1 MKISLKFLGAAGTVT
16 GSKYLISAGSRRILV
31 DCGLFQGKREWNE
44 RNWNDPDIDLST
56 IDAVLLTHAHI
67 DHIGLLPR
75 YFNQGLKCPIYCSK
89 ATQALSGL
97 LLEDSAR
104 LQEEEAKY
112 RGERGKSRHKP
123 PLPLYR
129 VADAVGVAK
138 LHQAVPFNQS
148 FQVFPGVSAVW
159 HGMGHIL
166 GAASITLNIGDRRI
180 VFSGDIG
187 RYSVPI
193 LEDPQP
199 VEFGDL
205 LLIESTY
212 GDRLHPIEHPRDH
225 LAKVINEAHQ
235 RGGVVVIPSFAVGR
249 TQLLLFYLRELKE
262 KRSIPDLPIYVDSPM
277 ATDATEIYASCSEGF
292 DPEVSAMC
300 KGNKK
305 PFSTTKL
312 NFTRSREDSIRL
324 NSVTEPMV
332 IISASGMLTG
342 GRILHHL
349 KHRIADPR
357 NTILFVG
364 FQPPGSRG
372 DWIKS
377 GARSLRLIGDEVP
390 IRAHIDEISAL
401 SAHAD
406 RDEMLRW
413 CRESSGKPGRVEIVH
428 GEPDSAES
436 FRDTLTRELGWNCSV
451 AKYLEEI
458 EV

>member
-1 MKISLKFLGAAGTVT
+1 MNITLKFLGAAGTVT
-16 GSKYLISAGSRRILV
+16 GSKYLISVGSRRILV
-31 DCGLFQGKREWNE
+31 DCGLFQGNREWNE

-56 IDAVLLTHAHI
+56 IDVVLLTHAHI

-75 YFNQGLKCPIYCSK
+75 YYNQGLKCPIYCSK
-89 ATQALSGL
+89 ATQELAKL

-104 LQEEEAKY
+104 LQEEEAQY

-129 VADAVGVAK
+129 VADAVAVAK
-138 LHQAVPFNQS
+138 LQRVVPFNKALEL
-148 FQVFPGVSAVW
+148 FPQINATW

-166 GAASITLNIGDRRI
+166 GAAAITLNIGDKRI
-180 VFSGDIG
+180 VFSGDVG
-187 RYSVPI
+187 RYGVPI

-212 GDRLHPIEHPRDH
+212 GDRLHPVEHPRDR
-225 LAKVINEAHQ
+225 LAKVINETFK

-249 TQLLLFYLRELKE
+249 TQLLLFYIRELKE
-262 KRSIPDLPIYVDSPM
+262 RGSIPDLPIYVDSPM
-277 ATDATEIYASCSEGF
+277 ATDATEIYSECSEGF
-292 DPEVSAMC
+292 DRDVIAMC
-300 KGNKK
+300 AEGNK
-305 PFSTTKL
+305 PFSTSKL
-312 NFTRSREDSIRL
+312 YFTRSREDSIRL
-324 NSVTEPMV
+324 NSMTEPMV

-349 KHRIADPR
+349 KHRISDQR

-372 DWIKS
+372 EWIQH
-377 GARSLRLIGDEVP
+377 GAKSLRLIGDEVQ

-406 RDEMLRW
+406 RDELLRW
-413 CRESSGKPGRVEIVH
+413 CKSSSGRPGRVAVVH
-428 GEPDSAES
+428 GEPESALS
-436 FRDTLTRELGWNCSV
+436 FRDTLTRELGWDCFV
-451 AKYLEEI
+451 ARYLEEI

>member
-1 MKISLKFLGAAGTVT
+1 MNISLKFLGAAGTVT
-16 GSKYLISAGSRRILV
+16 GSKYLLSIDNHRLLI
-31 DCGLFQGKREWNE
+31 DCGMFQGSREWNE

-56 IDAVLLTHAHI
+56 IEAVLLTHAHI

-75 YFNQGLKCPIYCSK
+75 YFNKGLKCPIYCSK

-104 LQEEEAKY
+104 LQEEEAEY
-112 RGERGKSRHKP
+112 RGQRDKSRHKP

-129 VADAVGVAK
+129 AADALGVSK
-138 LHQAVPFNQS
+138 LMRSIPFNQQ
-148 FQVFPGVSAVW
+148 FELFPQVNATW

-166 GAASITLNIGDRRI
+166 GAASISLNIGSKRI
-180 VFSGDIG
+180 VFSGDVG

-212 GDRLHPIEHPRDH
+212 GDRLHPPEHPRDH
-225 LAKVINEAHQ
+225 LATVVNETYK

-262 KRSIPDLPIYVDSPM
+262 SGAIPDIPIYVDSPM
-277 ATDATEIYASCSEGF
+277 AIDATSIYTSCPEGF
-292 DPEVSAMC
+292 DPEVAQMY
-300 KGNKK
+300 KAGKK
-305 PFSTTKL
+305 PFATSKL
-312 NFTRSREDSIRL
+312 VFTRSREESIKI
-324 NSVTEPMV
+324 NSMNEPMI

-349 KHRIADPR
+349 KHRISDAR

-372 DWIKS
+372 EWIMH
-377 GARSLRLIGDEVP
+377 GAKSLRLIGDEIP
-390 IRAHIDEISAL
+390 IHAHIDEISAL

-406 RDEMLRW
+406 RDELLRW
-413 CRESSGKPGRVEIVH
+413 CRSSSGRPGRVAIVH
-428 GEPDSAES
+428 GEPSAAQS
-436 FRDTLTRELGWNCSV
+436 FKSTLSQELDWNCFV

-458 EV
+458 EL